1 MDGPRTQ
8 SGILGLCEGWIR
20 LSEEELRR
28 CTNCDTADIG
38 DDAG

>member
-28 CTNCDTADIG
+28 CTNLRHG
-38 DDAG
+38 GHRR